1 MAVQISATTCCN
13 VVQQELEN
21 IARGNVTTLKI
32 RNHGALQALKS
43 PSNTSGFE
51 TINLDTMDGKN
62 TAVRV
67 KYWTNPRT
75 AASTS
80 RPNICSTDS
89 TTAEKYANVTIDQTR
104 SVKLTLSEPEFRDFC
119 TSGVRNSQFAQQQIQ
134 GRLDQLFE
142 GLDQDIV
149 TYLATHRSNFYGGVA
164 PGKTVKLVKN
174 DESPSQGGIIEVA
187 QDMMEAGTIG
197 MPMAIGSGYVW
208 SVGKLLDLA
217 CCSNAGIDLSKLSS
231 SPWVT
236 YYDLQVDATMD
247 GRNNFLLLAPGAA
260 QIVERPRWRGEYDDN
275 QNGAA
280 LTTELKTTLTVP
292 IPGSG
297 TIDVGF
303 TIYRDFCGSSN
314 DGDTSWVLTWEVP
327 FGMWSTPSDL
337 EAVGSP
343 YRSINYIFHYAAT
356 CGSPSC
362 ADVAS

>member
-1 MAVQISATTCCN
+1 MAVQIGAGTCCN

-51 TINLDTMDGKN
+51 TVNLDTGDGKN

-119 TSGVRNSQFAQQQIQ
+119 TAGVRNSQFAQQQIQ
-134 GRLDQLFE
+134 GKLDQLFE

-174 DESPSQGGIIEVA
+174 DESPSQGGIIEIS

-217 CCSNAGIDLSKLSS
+217 CCSNAGIDLSKMS
-231 SPWVT
+231 
-236 YYDLQVDATMD
+236 
-247 GRNNFLLLAPGAA
+247 
-260 QIVERPRWRGEYDDN
+260 
-275 QNGAA
+275 
-280 LTTELKTTLTVP
+280 
-292 IPGSG
+292 
-297 TIDVGF
+297 
-303 TIYRDFCGSSN
+303 
-314 DGDTSWVLTWEVP
+314 
-327 FGMWSTPSDL
+327 
-337 EAVGSP
+337 GSP
-343 YRSINYIFHYAAT
+343 LGYLL
-356 CGSPSC
+356 
-362 ADVAS
+362 